1 MEKKSDREIIE
12 SAFSPEQL
20 GRLEKLLHDI
30 YQSHVDSVVLGY
42 RIAESEVDGTI
53 ELLSSSNLQLKRDA
67 QFFIAEAKK
76 HREKYEKLV
85 EGLGKLERTLTL
97 GETEQFYDVR
107 YDAIESLITE
117 IERGDNGKAEG

>member
-42 RIAESEVDGTI
+42 RLAESSE
-53 ELLSSSNLQLKRDA
+53 ES
-67 QFFIAEAKK
+67 
-76 HREKYEKLV
+76 KYRKLV
-85 EGLGKLERTLTL
+85 EGLKLQLNTLYFNIPT
-97 GETEQFYDVR
+97 GTV
-107 YDAIESLITE
+107 DAFEMIKLVKNHYESLESLITE
-117 IERGDNGKAEG
+117 IEGGDNGKAEG